1 MYSNGHVILVCRLP
15 VVDIEVPT
23 YELPLPEGVGEEI
36 LHQDNMSL
44 CQIEETWREPLLESD
59 LHSDLREWISNH
71 LAADWT
77 TVTQL
82 RMEESKRD
90 PPEEPFRSLYIA
102 RELLSGDDSCLNCSS
117 SV

>member
-1 MYSNGHVILVCRLP
+1 M
-15 VVDIEVPT
+15 
-23 YELPLPEGVGEEI
+23 
-36 LHQDNMSL
+36 
-44 CQIEETWREPLLESD
+44 ESD
-59 LHSDLREWISNH
+59 LHSDHH
-71 LAADWT
+71 LEAEWT

-90 PPEEPFRSLYIA
+90 TSEEPFRSLYTA